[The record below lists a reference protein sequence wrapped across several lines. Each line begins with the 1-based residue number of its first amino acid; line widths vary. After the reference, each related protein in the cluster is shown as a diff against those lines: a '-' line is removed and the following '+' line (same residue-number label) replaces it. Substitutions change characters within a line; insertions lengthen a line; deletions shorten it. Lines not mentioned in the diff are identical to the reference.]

1 MFCIFLLL
9 LNFNKYFLA
18 SIPISLR
25 ILHIF
30 IKKKIYLPAMKKV
43 ELKILKIN
51 FFGRTAAHISVS
63 VDKPINNNPK
73 IIKVCVALSR
83 PVESKTVLIIN

>member
-1 MFCIFLLL
+1 
-9 LNFNKYFLA
+9 
-18 SIPISLR
+18 
-25 ILHIF
+25 
-30 IKKKIYLPAMKKV
+30 MKKV